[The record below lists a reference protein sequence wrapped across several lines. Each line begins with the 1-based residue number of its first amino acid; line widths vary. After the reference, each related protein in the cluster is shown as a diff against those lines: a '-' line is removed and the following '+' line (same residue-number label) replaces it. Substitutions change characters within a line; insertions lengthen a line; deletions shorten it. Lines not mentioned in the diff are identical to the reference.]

1 MTGFIIFVVL
11 MIIFGFGRNAARK
24 QQKSGQPSPRVQA
37 LMAKIQAQQAAGRPP
52 VQGQYTQPA
61 SGQVVPGAQQ
71 SGRAQSSA
79 QLAGMLQSL
88 LQAGQQAGQQ
98 PGVPVAQYAPPVQ
111 FQPAPQAPA
120 AGPGQYQPAP
130 VQQYQPVPSQYA
142 APGQFQP
149 QWQPQYQQHHAEHS
163 LPAPGSPLERRV
175 RELMKSGN
183 EVPAIRL
190 LCDEQDL
197 GIIEAQKY
205 ARGLIAPA
213 AKPGQAATASSDGRL
228 APDQEESRYVG
239 SAAFAESVFD
249 LDRDENVWASGWVEK
264 PEPDDRSDMDELWQ
278 TVRNSGRPAASPDEG

>member
-11 MIIFGFGRNAARK
+11 MIIFGFGRNAANK
-24 QQKSGQPSPRVQA
+24 QKKSGQPSPRVQA
-37 LMAKIQAQQAAGRPP
+37 LMAKIQAQQAASQAP

-61 SGQVVPGAQQ
+61 SGQPLPDPQQ

-88 LQAGQQAGQQ
+88 LQAGQQAGQR
-98 PGVPVAQYAPPVQ
+98 PGVPVTQYAPPVQ
-111 FQPAPQAPA
+111 FQPAPSQYEQPA
-120 AGPGQYQPAP
+120 TGQYQPAP
-130 VQQYQPVPSQYA
+130 VQQYQPTPSQYA

-163 LPAPGSPLERRV
+163 LPAPNSPLENRV

-205 ARGLIAPA
+205 ARSLIAPA
-213 AKPGQAATASSDGRL
+213 AKPGQAASDGDR
-228 APDQEESRYVG
+228 PERDVDENRYVG

-278 TVRNSGRPAASPDEG
+278 TVRNAGRPTTPPS